1 MHDPAWAGLT
11 WGGEGEAG
19 SRGWQLAVLLGGSV
33 ARVRSFARETTSSLL
48 SASALL
54 PPADA
59 CGVLHT
65 LRGASPGWLIDRCTA
80 CCQSDNGLQAQHVIH
95 FMF

>member
-1 MHDPAWAGLT
+1 MGLLRGDVPAWAGLT
-11 WGGEGEAG
+11 WGGEGEVG

-59 CGVLHT
+59 CGVLHISC
-65 LRGASPGWLIDRCTA
+65 LASSEWPIDR
-80 CCQSDNGLQAQHVIH
+80 LQCI
-95 FMF
+95 

>member
-1 MHDPAWAGLT
+1 MFCAWTIHASQNRDRLLRCAWLAGAGLT

-33 ARVRSFARETTSSLL
+33 ARVRTFARETTSSLL

-59 CGVLHT
+59 CGVQ
-65 LRGASPGWLIDRCTA
+65 RGSCLASL
-80 CCQSDNGLQAQHVIH
+80 
-95 FMF
+95 